1 MEQKTG
7 TRRRRMIGTVT
18 SVAGLKSVVVA
29 VTRRVQHPLYRKYLN
44 RTRRYMAHDEAGECG
59 VGDTVQ
65 IEESRPLS
73 ARKRWRVTRTL
84 HKAVSTEQTSNQEGT
99 P

>member
-1 MEQKTG
+1 MEGQNRSK
-7 TRRRRMIGTVT
+7 RRRMVGTVT
-18 SVAGLKSVVVA
+18 SVAGQKSVVVA
-29 VTRRVQHPLYRKYLN
+29 VTRRVQHPLYRKYLD
-44 RTRRYMAHDEAGECG
+44 RTRRYMAHDASGACR

-73 ARKRWRVTRTL
+73 ARKRWRVTKTL
-84 HKAVSTEQTSNQEGT
+84 QKASSAGEVSNQGGA

>member
-1 MEQKTG
+1 MEARQN
-7 TRRRRMIGTVT
+7 RRRRMIGTVT
-18 SVAGLKSVVVA
+18 SVAGRQSVVVA

-44 RTRRYMAHDEAGECG
+44 RTRRYMAHDEAGACG

-73 ARKRWRVTRTL
+73 ARKRWRVTKTL
-84 HKAVSTEQTSNQEGT
+84 QKAVSAEPASNQEGGER
-99 P
+99 

>member
-1 MEQKTG
+1 MEA
-7 TRRRRMIGTVT
+7 TRTQRRRMIGTVT
-18 SVAGLKSVVVA
+18 SVAGLKSVVVS
-29 VTRRVQHPLYRKYLN
+29 VTRRVRHPLYRKYLN
-44 RTRRYMAHDEAGECG
+44 RTRRYMAHDEAGACG

-73 ARKRWRVTRTL
+73 ARKRWRVTKTL
-84 HKAVSTEQTSNQEGT
+84 QKAASAEQTSNQEGT